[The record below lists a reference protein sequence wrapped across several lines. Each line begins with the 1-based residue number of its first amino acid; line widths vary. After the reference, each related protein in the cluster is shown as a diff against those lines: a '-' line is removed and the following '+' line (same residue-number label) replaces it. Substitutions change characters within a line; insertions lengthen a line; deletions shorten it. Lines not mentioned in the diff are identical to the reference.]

1 MKPIL
6 PLLFGA
12 LASSLSWASPAPLLQ
27 SEARQAVQA
36 LAGRLQ
42 TEMKSAMQEGGPVQA
57 IHACNTRALPLTE
70 QISQEQGLE
79 ISRTALRVR
88 NPENQPDA
96 WEAQV
101 LQRFLERQQAGE
113 PLKGMTHSEIVE
125 EEGRKVFRMLQAI
138 PTQTQCLGC
147 HGDQLDPKVADKID
161 GLYPEDKARGFK
173 AGELRGAFSIRRV
186 M

>member
-6 PLLFGA
+6 PLLLGA
-12 LASSLSWASPAPLLQ
+12 LVSSTSWASPAPLLQ

-36 LAGRLQ
+36 LAGKLQ
-42 TEMKSAMQEGGPVQA
+42 TEMKSAMEAGGPVQA
-57 IHACNTRALPLTE
+57 IGACNTEALPLTA
-70 QISQEQGLE
+70 QVSQEQGLQ

-88 NPENQPDA
+88 NPDNTADA
-96 WEAQV
+96 WEQRV
-101 LQRFLERQQAGE
+101 LQSFIERQQAGE
-113 PLKGMTHSEIVE
+113 PLKGMMHSEIVE

-147 HGDQLDPKVADKID
+147 HGDKLDPKVAEKID
-161 GLYPEDKARGFK
+161 TLYPDDEARGFK
-173 AGELRGAFSIRRV
+173 AGELRGAFSIRRY